1 MWEIVIGDTY
11 FAKYKFLVQNDI
23 SFAVRP
29 SPSPYPYGLD
39 MSKLPSNY
47 RSDIDGLRGI
57 AVLCVVLFHAGVGG
71 FSGGFVG
78 VDIFFVISGYLIC
91 SIIQRE
97 IEEQRFSY
105 AKFYARRARRILPAL
120 FAVLLLCFV
129 TATLVMTGAEMQDFA
144 KSAVANIGAVSNI
157 YFWKSANYF
166 STSSELKPLMMT
178 WSLSVEE
185 QFYLFF
191 PPVLLLI
198 RRYKVSTGAALAAL
212 TAASLLAS
220 VWMTSRN
227 PTTAFFLLPSR
238 AWELGVGALL
248 AHYDSRAALARHA
261 LPAWVKQALG
271 GAGLLAVVVAI
282 TAYDGTTAFPG
293 IAAALPVF
301 GTAMLIAANGS
312 LVNRVILGNKALV
325 FIGLVSYSWYLWH
338 WPMLSFARLV
348 ADRPIGLDTA
358 LTLVALSFLLAI
370 ASWRFVEQPFRTTKA
385 GDVKTLWR
393 YGAAT
398 AAMLAVGVGLAAGR
412 GWPQRLPDEFVA
424 IERGAPIPG
433 DPCLAG
439 YGQSALNLSPACV
452 TGAARGSMAL
462 IGDSHAAAMAAGLRA
477 MAAQAGIG
485 FTQLTKASCPA
496 LKGVTR
502 HMLNQP
508 LHERECA
515 SFNQAVLARVRDDA
529 SINIVVIAGYW
540 SAPFAQEDAGQRF
553 TLDGQ
558 PGANVTPEQSR
569 QYLRDGLAATVG
581 MMTAAGKTVLL
592 VKDVPMFNFDPVRAV
607 AAALIPPRKLLAT
620 ALGMAPAG
628 DGHTAADSLL
638 TNKIDVASAY
648 IDDIG
653 RQYPRITLVNPAAT
667 LCADGRC
674 SYSGRADLYYVD
686 FQHLSEAG
694 GRVMLNQ
701 PAIVTLLA
709 GQRGAAP
716 EVSSR

>member
-1 MWEIVIGDTY
+1 
-11 FAKYKFLVQNDI
+11 
-23 SFAVRP
+23 
-29 SPSPYPYGLD
+29 
-39 MSKLPSNY
+39 MSKLASNY

-120 FAVLLLCFV
+120 FAVLLVCFV
-129 TATLVMTGAEMQDFA
+129 AAVLVMTAAEMQDFS

-166 STSSELKPLMMT
+166 STSAELKPLMMT

-198 RRYKVSTGAALAAL
+198 RRYKWNTGLALAAL

-227 PTTAFFLLPSR
+227 PSTAFFLLPAR

-248 AHYDSRAALARHA
+248 AHYDSRAALTRHA

-271 GAGLLAVVVAI
+271 VAGLLAVVAAI
-282 TAYDGTTAFPG
+282 TMFDGTTAFPG

-301 GTAMLIAANGS
+301 GAAMLIAANGS

-325 FIGLVSYSWYLWH
+325 FVGLVSYSLYLWH

-348 ADRPIGLDTA
+348 ADRPISVNTA
-358 LTLVALSFLLAI
+358 LVLVALSFLLAI
-370 ASWRFVEQPFRTTKA
+370 VSWRFVEQPFRTTRA
-385 GDVKTLWR
+385 GDARTLWR

-398 AAMLAVGVGLAAGR
+398 AAMLAIGVGLIAGR
-412 GWPQRLPDEFVA
+412 GWPQRLPDDFVA
-424 IERGAPIPG
+424 IERSAPIPG

-439 YGQSALNLSPACV
+439 YGQTALNLSPACV
-452 TGAARGSMAL
+452 TGTAPGSMAL
-462 IGDSHAAAMAAGLRA
+462 IGDSHAAAIGGGLRA
-477 MAAQAGIG
+477 MAAQYGIG

-508 LHERECA
+508 LHARECA
-515 SFNQAVLARVRDDA
+515 SFNQAALAKVRDDPA
-529 SINIVVIAGYW
+529 IKTVVMAGYW
-540 SAPFAQEDAGQRF
+540 SAPFAQEAAGQRF
-553 TLDGQ
+553 TLDER
-558 PGANVTPEQSR
+558 PDADVTPEQSR
-569 QYLRDGLAATVG
+569 QYLRQGLAATVD

-607 AAALIPPRKLLAT
+607 AAALIPARKAMAT
-620 ALGMAPAG
+620 ALGMPPSG
-628 DGHTAADSLL
+628 DGHTADDSLV
-638 TNKIDVASAY
+638 TNKADMASAY

-653 RQYPRITLVNPAAT
+653 RRYPHITLVDPAAT
-667 LCADGRC
+667 LCAAGRC

-686 FQHLSEAG
+686 FQHLTAVG

-709 GQRGAAP
+709 GQRDAP
-716 EVSSR
+716 ARMSSR